1 MSNPYIRNLRKNNNE
16 GSENIFSNF
25 NLDGLQKGFQ
35 DLTSNVQKST
45 GFTKERVQKVSE
57 LSEVNM
63 ELTED
68 VLQKLDK
75 VLNVYNVTGILL
87 GTAST
92 LVIINELKKLIFRK
106 QI

>member
-1 MSNPYIRNLRKNNNE
+1 MSNPYIRNLRKNQ
-16 GSENIFSNF
+16 GSENF
-25 NLDGLQKGFQ
+25 LDGLQKGFQ
-35 DLTSNVQKST
+35 DFTSGIQKST
-45 GFTKERVQKVSE
+45 GFTQERVKKVSE

-106 QI
+106 

>member
-1 MSNPYIRNLRKNNNE
+1 MSNPYIRNLRNKQE
-16 GSENIFSNF
+16 GSENF
-25 NLDGLQKGFQ
+25 LKGLQQSFQ
-35 DLTSNVQKST
+35 DFTSGVQKKT
-45 GFTKERVQKVSE
+45 GFTTERVQKVSE

-75 VLNVYNVTGILL
+75 VLNVYNVTGLLL

-92 LVIINELKKLIFRK
+92 LVIINELKKLIFK
-106 QI
+106 K